1 MSIEVRGKII
11 ETDEEGFLLN
21 PNDWS
26 EEVAEKIA
34 EREGIK
40 LDDVKWALIR
50 YFREYYEE
58 HQTHPTMHKL
68 LLTEGKLHG
77 DHFKDTK
84 LYRDFLY
91 ETFPKGPIQT
101 LCKLAGLPK
110 PAEEVE
116 AG

>member
-1 MSIEVRGKII
+1 MSIEVQGKII
-11 ETDEEGFLLN
+11 ETDEEGYLLN
-21 PNDWS
+21 PGDWS
-26 EEVAEKIA
+26 EAVAEAIA
-34 EREGIK
+34 RQEGIG

-68 LLTEGKLHG
+68 LLTEGRLHG
-77 DHFKDTK
+77 ERFEDSK

-91 ETFPKGPIQT
+91 ETFPKGPIPT

-110 PAEEVE
+110 PSEEIE